1 MYSIEKR
8 SEQKHSQQQIVTID
22 WHVRSMTFV
31 ADVCKAKF
39 RTLNVCMPL
48 AGDLAL
54 WKLVNEDAVLSNA
67 GGVVTVK
74 VCS

>member
-1 MYSIEKR
+1 
-8 SEQKHSQQQIVTID
+8 
-22 WHVRSMTFV
+22 MTFV

-39 RTLNVCMPL
+39 RTLNVCTSL
-48 AGDLAL
+48 AGDVAL
-54 WKLVNEDAVLSNA
+54 WKLVNEGAVLSNA